1 LWAEGVPVR
10 KTAQKPAP
18 AETDSA
24 VAQDRQRL
32 RGPWLWVVRAV
43 WLVMLTGAVVPFVTA
58 LPLYVR
64 TLEHICVGSC
74 AFTPGAAHALG
85 MLGVSVRTY
94 AQVSTG
100 LAALIV
106 LVAVVIALVLFWQ
119 RSDEWMVLVVAYFLV
134 GYPQG
139 NISQVVP
146 SPSPAG
152 ALNLL
157 LLIPGLL
164 SVFLFYAIF
173 LLFPSGRFVPRW
185 SWLVLVAWIIWYLA
199 KSSVPQLA
207 DSVLVL
213 GYPAFYLT
221 AILCQVHRYR
231 TASTSI
237 QRQQTKWI
245 VAGFVISLLAN
256 QVFWLP
262 SALTPL
268 GNTLYPPVAFLVLQI
283 CLLFLPIT
291 FFIAIQ
297 RYRLYDIDR
306 LINRTLV
313 YGSLTGLLGAIY
325 VTIIYGMGSVAVAL
339 TGQESSSV
347 VLVVA
352 TLTIAALFNP
362 LRRRLQTTIDRRFY
376 RGKYDAARTLAAFA
390 GTLRGEIDFA
400 DLRAHLLEVVDDT
413 MQPEHVSLWLPANER
428 NGTAPR

>member
-1 LWAEGVPVR
+1 MR
-10 KTAQKPAP
+10 KTAHKLEIAAAGSAP
-18 AETDSA
+18 AL
-24 VAQDRQRL
+24 DRQRM
-32 RGPWLWVVRAV
+32 RGLWLWIVRAV
-43 WLVMLTGAVVPFVTA
+43 WLVMVTGAVVSFMTA
-58 LPLYVR
+58 LPLYFR
-64 TLEHICVGSC
+64 TLQHICAGSC
-74 AFTPGAAHALG
+74 AFTPGAARALG
-85 MLGVSVRTY
+85 MLGISVRTY
-94 AQVSTG
+94 ALVSTE

-106 LVAVVIALVLFWQ
+106 LAAVVIALILFWR
-119 RSDEWMVLVVAYFLV
+119 RSDEWMVLIVAYFLV

-139 NISQVVP
+139 NISQVVQ
-146 SPSPAG
+146 SPPPAG
-152 ALNLL
+152 ALSLL
-157 LLIPGLL
+157 ALIPGLL

-213 GYPAFYLT
+213 GYPTFYLT
-221 AILCQVHRYR
+221 AILCQVYRYR
-231 TASTSI
+231 TASTPI

-245 VAGFVISLLAN
+245 VAGFVVSLLAN
-256 QVFWLP
+256 QAFWLP

-268 GNTLYPPVAFLVLQI
+268 GNTLYAPTAFLAFQI

-291 FFIAIQ
+291 FFIAVQ

-306 LINRTLV
+306 IINRTLV

-325 VTIIYGMGSVAVAL
+325 VAIIYGMGSVVVAL
-339 TGQESSSV
+339 TGQESESV
-347 VLVVA
+347 VIVVA

-362 LRRRLQTTIDRRFY
+362 LRHRLQTTIDRRFY
-376 RGKYDAARTLAAFA
+376 RSKYDAARTLAAFA

-413 MQPEHVSLWLPANER
+413 MQPEHVSLWLPTNER
-428 NGTAPR
+428 KDAVPR